1 MLFIVIVRD
10 LRDRGS
16 CSIDEAIVAVEA
28 DDRNE
33 AERKAIELCRSHK
46 NFDPEILSPEDAIN
60 EVYGAEPDA
69 RVFDIIPDTIIAWST
84 GKTDGF
90 F

>member
-60 EVYGAEPDA
+60 EAYGAEPDA
-69 RVFDIIPDTIIAWST
+69 KAFEVAPGSIIA
-84 GKTDGF
+84 
-90 F
+90 